1 MHKNCPHVKV
11 HALAPLG
18 SLMFSVKGINAFE
31 QWTWEQR
38 PSQVMFILKP
48 FDLYYKHQSSDKMH
62 TVSSL
67 LPVIYQRVNQRC
79 SASVCPWNSGLQ
91 SNSSFPPEQDWWSI
105 YLTLVG
111 HNWTAISIHTR
122 SLESGLIPSQSQW
135 KSPLWLVAWDQ
146 TRIYLGEKKKN
157 SDKFLFP
164 MLVIDSTRQWQN
176 HCNIFPKKTFFL
188 YANLISEYIS

>member
-48 FDLYYKHQSSDKMH
+48 FDSYYKHQSSDKMH

-79 SASVCPWNSGLQ
+79 SASMCPWNSGLQ
-91 SNSSFPPEQDWWSI
+91 SNSSLPPQQFWWSI
-105 YLTLVG
+105 HLTLVG
-111 HNWTAISIHTR
+111 HNWTPISIHTR

-146 TRIYLGEKKKN
+146 TRIYLGKKN
-157 SDKFLFP
+157 
-164 MLVIDSTRQWQN
+164 
-176 HCNIFPKKTFFL
+176 KK
-188 YANLISEYIS
+188 